1 MIHYHCSRG
10 TFTTI
15 FSIFAQAKF
24 RTMDLSYII
33 NLLGEEIV
41 GDMSAVSPPLYMT
54 SNYRYSSVEAFR
66 KAISN
71 ERESLIYSR
80 GNNQT
85 INLLCRKLA
94 ALEGADECLVFGSG
108 MAAIS
113 AAILSQ
119 VSSGDHIVCQQ
130 HPYSWTNTFLNS
142 NILPRFGVAVTMAE
156 GADSENIIKAFRPE
170 TRVIYLES
178 PNSWTFGLQDIEAI
192 VLIARQRGIITILD
206 NSFSTPL
213 YQQPIKMG
221 VDLVVHSASKYL
233 GGHSDLVGGVC
244 CGSKKL
250 IDSIFR
256 NEFMTLG
263 GIMSPFAA
271 WLFLRGLRTLPLRM
285 EHISKS
291 TRQIVNYLENHP
303 KISKIYY
310 PFASGNPQKEL
321 AEKLIVKGSGLFSIE
336 TVTNDTSAIESF
348 CNKLKY
354 FSLAVSWGG
363 HESLVIPA
371 FIFSD
376 SGQPTYLNDNMIRF
390 SIGLEE
396 TEVLIADLDNALREL

>member
-1 MIHYHCSRG
+1 
-10 TFTTI
+10 
-15 FSIFAQAKF
+15 
-24 RTMDLSYII
+24 MDLSYII
-33 NLLGEEIV
+33 NQLGEEIV
-41 GDMSAVSPPLYMT
+41 GDVGSVSPPFYLT
-54 SNYRYSSVEAFR
+54 SNYRYSSVETFR
-66 KAISN
+66 KAILN

-80 GNNQT
+80 GNNHT
-85 INLLCRKLA
+85 INLLCQKLA
-94 ALEGADECLVFGSG
+94 ALEGADDSLVFASG

-119 VSSGDHIVCQQ
+119 VSIGDHIVCQQ

-142 NILPRFGVAVTMAE
+142 NILPRFGVSVTMAD
-156 GADSENIIKAFRPE
+156 GSHSENIIKAIRPE

-178 PNSWTFGLQDIEAI
+178 PNSWTFELQDIEAI
-192 VLIARQRGIITILD
+192 AVIARQRGIITILD

-213 YQQPIKMG
+213 FQQPIKMG
-221 VDLVVHSASKYL
+221 IDLVVHSASKYL

-250 IDSIFR
+250 IDAIFQ

-271 WLFLRGLRTLPLRM
+271 WLFLRGIRTLPLRM

-291 TRQIVNYLENHP
+291 TIRIISYLEKHP
-303 KISKIYY
+303 KVSKVYY
-310 PFASGNPQKEL
+310 PFASGNLQNNL
-321 AEKLIVKGSGLFSIE
+321 ARKQMVKGSGLFSIE
-336 TVTNDTSAIESF
+336 TVTMDTSAIESF

-376 SGQPTYLNDNMIRF
+376 PGQPYFLKDNMIRF
-390 SIGLEE
+390 SIGLEA
-396 TEVLIADLDNALREL
+396 TEVLITDLDNAMREL